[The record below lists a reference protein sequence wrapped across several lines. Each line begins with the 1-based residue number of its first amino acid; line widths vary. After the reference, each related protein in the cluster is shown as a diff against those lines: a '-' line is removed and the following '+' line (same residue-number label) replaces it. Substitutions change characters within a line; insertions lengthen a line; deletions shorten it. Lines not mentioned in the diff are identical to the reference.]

1 MCLVAW
7 AVGMDERFPWLLAS
21 NRDEFFNRPAAALDW
36 WQDDGHGGTVLG
48 GRDLGA
54 GGAWLGLNRQGRLA
68 LVTNVREPG
77 RFDAASPSR
86 GALVVQALIAPTVD
100 AGWLTK
106 VAATPRNGFNLLVAE
121 LAADSFQ
128 WVGNRPLRHHHAA
141 GGVWGLS
148 NAALDTPWPK
158 VRQLKERLVHS
169 LPAAGSAEDL
179 ADLAFQAL
187 ADRTVA
193 ADAQLPATGVPLERE
208 RQLSAAFIALP
219 GPDATAG
226 AVYGTRCSTV
236 VVVERGCSTAGTG
249 RTVHVFERSFDVH
262 GKVALEVATRFDTV
276 G

>member
-21 NRDEFFNRPAAALDW
+21 NRDEFFSRPAAPLDW
-36 WQDDGHGGTVLG
+36 WPDDGHGGTVLG

-86 GALVVQALIAPTVD
+86 GALVLQALVAPTVD
-100 AGWLTK
+100 AGWLARL
-106 VAATPRNGFNLLVAE
+106 AATPRNGFNLLVAE
-121 LAADSFQ
+121 LAGDGFQ

-158 VRQLKERLVHS
+158 VRQLKDRVVQS

-187 ADRTVA
+187 ADRSVA
-193 ADAQLPATGVPLERE
+193 ADSQLPATGVPLERE

-219 GPDATAG
+219 GPDAAAG
-226 AVYGTRCSTV
+226 TVYGTRCSTV
-236 VVVERGCSTAGTG
+236 VVVERGRSAAGSK

-262 GKVALEVATRFDTV
+262 GKVALEVATRFEIA